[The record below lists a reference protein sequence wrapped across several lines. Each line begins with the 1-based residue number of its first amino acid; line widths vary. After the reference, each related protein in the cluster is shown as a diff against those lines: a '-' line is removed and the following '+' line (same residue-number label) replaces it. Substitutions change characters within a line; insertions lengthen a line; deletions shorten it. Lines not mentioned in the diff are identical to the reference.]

1 MGTLQNR
8 GNRAKM
14 KIHCNGY
21 RIGLVIG
28 VYLVALSVLPSSSY
42 PAENDAVVIGPST
55 DLKETDANTKIFT
68 GNEQNDNV
76 LAAGLL
82 GLGVGV
88 GGVILAQAVLDKP
101 DCRYKRFDMGGL
113 FGGDKDC
120 NRRPAYPQR
129 PPYHGG
135 GGYREPHHDRP
146 YRPPSH
152 YEEPHRPYRPHREPY
167 RPSRPY
173 KEPYRPQRPQRPYD
187 SYEEP
192 HRPYRPTQRP
202 YRDPY
207 RETYREPS
215 TPYKTPKPNYSQPAV
230 YRPPSSHHDSGS
242 PYYPDRPIRGRTAD
256 INSDDSKINLGGE
269 ELQDSHKVKKLVN
282 ENSKTGGLLSGHVR
296 FGEK

>member
-1 MGTLQNR
+1 M
-8 GNRAKM
+8 
-14 KIHCNGY
+14 
-21 RIGLVIG
+21 VIG
-28 VYLVALSVLPSSSY
+28 SGSDIKA
-42 PAENDAVVIGPST
+42 
-55 DLKETDANTKIFT
+55 TDASTKLFT

-88 GGVILAQAVLDKP
+88 GGVLLTQAVLDKP

-113 FGGDKDC
+113 FGGNKDC
-120 NRRPAYPQR
+120 NKRPSYPPRPR

-146 YRPPSH
+146 YRPPPH

-173 KEPYRPQRPQRPYD
+173 KEPYRPQRPYD
-187 SYEEP
+187 HYEEP
-192 HRPYRPTQRP
+192 QRPYRPTKRP

-207 RETYREPS
+207 RESYREPSTPYREPSTPYREPS
-215 TPYKTPKPNYSQPAV
+215 TPYKNPKPNYAQPAV
-230 YRPPSSHHDSGS
+230 YRPPSSNHNSGS

-256 INSDDSKINLGGE
+256 IDSEDSKVKLDNDE
-269 ELQDSHKVKKLVN
+269 PKDSDGVEKLTN
-282 ENSKTGGLLSGHVR
+282 DGNNTGGILSGRVR
-296 FGEK
+296 FGDK